1 MQSLIERFTE
11 LTTPTESPLSGMA
24 DLEEGGS
31 PEDAELGR
39 SRAQRSMVLQQA
51 SQRITQANMS
61 LHKLRTH
68 FHKVTALLAVRS
80 CKQSAAGAQ
89 TLLKCPARRFSW
101 WGLSLRNGQHR
112 CRPGLACEV
121 LMALHTSLA
130 FLVRA

>member
-11 LTTPTESPLSGMA
+11 LTTPTESPLSGMG
-24 DLEEGGS
+24 DLEEGAS

-68 FHKVTALLAVRS
+68 FHKVTALPAALAI
-80 CKQSAAGAQ
+80 C
-89 TLLKCPARRFSW
+89 RRRVHPQVYCRQVCY
-101 WGLSLRNGQHR
+101 WGLRDLQEHR
-112 CRPGLACEV
+112 HGLCLDCEV
-121 LMALHTSLA
+121 LMALHTNM
-130 FLVRA
+130 

>member
-11 LTTPTESPLSGMA
+11 LTAPAESPLSSMGE
-24 DLEEGGS
+24 LEDGSS

-68 FHKVTALLAVRS
+68 FHKVKPLR
-80 CKQSAAGAQ
+80 G
-89 TLLKCPARRFSW
+89 PPHPMR
-101 WGLSLRNGQHR
+101 LS
-112 CRPGLACEV
+112 PGR
-121 LMALHTSLA
+121 TSPCGGCS
-130 FLVRA
+130 

>member
-11 LTTPTESPLSGMA
+11 LTTPTESPLSGMG

-68 FHKVTALLAVRS
+68 FHKVTALLAVCS
-80 CKQSAAGAQ
+80 CKQIAAGGQA
-89 TLLKCPARRFSW
+89 LLMHVADRSA
-101 WGLSLRNGQHR
+101 GGI
-112 CRPGLACEV
+112 
-121 LMALHTSLA
+121 
-130 FLVRA
+130 

>member
-11 LTTPTESPLSGMA
+11 LTAPAESPLSSMGE
-24 DLEEGGS
+24 LEDGSS

-68 FHKVTALLAVRS
+68 FHKVRALPI
-80 CKQSAAGAQ
+80 
-89 TLLKCPARRFSW
+89 LLPSV
-101 WGLSLRNGQHR
+101 LSLLVPSLQGCSSSVPQRLHNPQL
-112 CRPGLACEV
+112 RPLCIHELGACYKQ
-121 LMALHTSLA
+121 
-130 FLVRA
+130 LVCDSMSW

>member
-68 FHKVTALLAVRS
+68 FHKVAAFLTALICER
-80 CKQSAAGAQ
+80 SAAGLP
-89 TLLKCPARRFSW
+89 TLLRHVADRSA
-101 WGLSLRNGQHR
+101 SE
-112 CRPGLACEV
+112 A
-121 LMALHTSLA
+121 
-130 FLVRA
+130 

>member
-11 LTTPTESPLSGMA
+11 LTAPAESPLSSMGE
-24 DLEEGGS
+24 LEDGSS

-68 FHKVTALLAVRS
+68 FHKVRL
-80 CKQSAAGAQ
+80 Q
-89 TLLKCPARRFSW
+89 
-101 WGLSLRNGQHR
+101 LSLPASSQARCTLARSPALECRTRCTCGVGHR
-112 CRPGLACEV
+112 V
-121 LMALHTSLA
+121 
-130 FLVRA
+130 